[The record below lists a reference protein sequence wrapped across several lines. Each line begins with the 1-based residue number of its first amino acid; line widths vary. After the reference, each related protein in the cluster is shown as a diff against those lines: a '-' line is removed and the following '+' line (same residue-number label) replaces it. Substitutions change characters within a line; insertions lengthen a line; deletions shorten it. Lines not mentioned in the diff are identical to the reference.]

1 MTTNVRTHMTKTPT
15 HILLGFCFGVI
26 LSVFIFVGYH
36 KLTDLKFERNY
47 LSGGWVLSHSEQEI
61 VAPDKPVSF
70 NFTDEIVT
78 ITTADGKVYSCSY
91 NITKEND
98 SIGYLVTIF
107 DYPGEGDVEF
117 TYISKQ
123 PLLHLKGSNT
133 ILDGEYLFAG

>member
-15 HILLGFCFGVI
+15 HILLGFCIGVI
-26 LSVFIFVGYH
+26 LSVFISVGYH

-47 LSGGWVLSHSEQEI
+47 LSGGWVLPHSEQEI
-61 VAPDKPVSF
+61 VTPDKLVSF

-78 ITTADGKVYSCSY
+78 ITTADGQVYSCSY